1 MKENWDE
8 CFAMVIKSEGGFVN
22 HPKDPGGM
30 TNLGVTRS
38 AWEAF
43 INRKVT
49 EDEMRALTPELV
61 KPFYKA
67 LYWDRLKGDVLPD
80 GVDYAAYDFAV
91 NSGIQT
97 AIRKLQAAIGAAD
110 DGHWGPASAAA
121 LAAMDVNDVL
131 MRFMAQ
137 RLRFWV
143 KCSAW
148 PTMGGGWAN
157 RAAADLEY
165 ASQDN

>member
-1 MKENWDE
+1 MIFPTQNPCRAALAITQSCILARKIAIIVRRLREQAKAIYLRDFWQAGQMDQYDG
-8 CFAMVIKSEGGFVN
+8 AI
-22 HPKDPGGM
+22 
-30 TNLGVTRS
+30 
-38 AWEAF
+38 AF
-43 INRKVT
+43 QV
-49 EDEMRALTPELV
+49 
-61 KPFYKA
+61 F
-67 LYWDRLKGDVLPD
+67 
-80 GVDYAAYDFAV
+80 DFAV

-97 AIRKLQAAIGAAD
+97 AIGKLQAAIGAAD

-121 LAAMDVNDVL
+121 LAAMNVNDVL

-148 PTMGGGWAN
+148 STMGAGWAN